1 MNKSFT
7 LIEILVVLILISV
20 LTTVLIIA
28 IKPADIFKKS
38 RDSKRIS
45 DLKNIEKIF
54 DLIHNETQGIFS
66 ESQYASLNVVYVSL
80 QDSSSTCGQ
89 WLSQLPPLPSGWS
102 YRCSATPTNVDGT
115 GWIPIPFNQFST
127 INLSQLPIDPINKPP
142 YYYSY
147 IVGGSYEL
155 TAKLEINRE
164 EMRNDNG
171 TSDLKYEVGTN
182 LNLDPIYQD
191 RIGLVG
197 YWSFDDCTA
206 KDLSG
211 NNNNG
216 TLVNGPTCVDGKVG
230 KALSFDGVNDYVSI
244 PHSFYLDSIEDMN
257 KVTIIGWAYIRNWYS
272 GWFSIIDKYEA
283 TGDLGWV
290 FEVNSSLGL
299 RFNSGNGYINSGLIP
314 SLTRWVFVVVSYD
327 KNKNKINFHLD
338 LASKEFNFSANIKDT
353 SGEPLYIGFNPS
365 GGDEYSNGFID
376 EVRIYNRALSDQE
389 IKALYEATK

>member
-230 KALSFDGVNDYVSI
+230 KALSFDGVNDYVNLGSRVI
-244 PHSFYLDSIEDMN
+244 LDFANDFSVCI
-257 KVTIIGWAYIRNWYS
+257 
-272 GWFSIIDKYEA
+272 WFR
-283 TGDLGWV
+283 L
-290 FEVNSSLGL
+290 
-299 RFNSGNGYINSGLIP
+299 NSGNGILINNEGKYEWAPNTPSANKIGYAIANSLPGWNWIASSNFTINQWQFYCFSYSQTYIIKSYINGINDYSLQGSGNIGDNHP
-314 SLTRWVFVVVSYD
+314 
-327 KNKNKINFHLD
+327 D
-338 LASKEFNFSANIKDT
+338 LNNVRIGGRQYTAQYFN
-353 SGEPLYIGFNPS
+353 GL
-365 GGDEYSNGFID
+365 ID
-376 EVRIYNRALSDQE
+376 EVRVYNRALSDQE